1 MRIGAGPR
9 EPPEAPAQALRG
21 LATGGVRRHG
31 WPRTRQAP
39 ARRGPQRAVTA
50 SPAPLSVGRDSLTL
64 RRYGRR
70 AALRYVD
77 PTVGFPERGLSAR
90 VRLSGTADLKTRT
103 PLLEREAEL
112 RQIGGALDAAAG
124 GAGGVVV
131 IEGAPGIGKSS
142 LMAEAA
148 ELAEAGG
155 MTVLRARGGVM
166 EHEFALGVVIGLLA
180 PTIEPLAARER
191 ELAFAGAAGLA
202 RPLFEEVPDRAAA
215 DDRLFARFH
224 GLHWLCARLAEAR
237 PLALLVD
244 DAHWADEQ
252 SLRFLAYLAARIEE
266 IPACAIVGVRTGETA
281 AAPDA
286 LTRLIEHEPLTTVRP
301 PPLSPAA
308 IAELVRGSLGEATRD
323 DVCAE
328 CARTTGGNPLLA
340 RQLITALEECG
351 GEPASLDAGAIA
363 AMGPPSVARFVAA
376 RLRRRSPAVGAVARA
391 LAILGDDASLAD
403 TAEVAGSEGKATADA
418 VDALIEAELLH
429 PRLPP
434 RFVHP
439 IIQQALEDSIPPAE
453 RSQLHLA
460 AARALARD
468 PARGSARPPT

>member
-1 MRIGAGPR
+1 M
-9 EPPEAPAQALRG
+9 
-21 LATGGVRRHG
+21 
-31 WPRTRQAP
+31 
-39 ARRGPQRAVTA
+39 
-50 SPAPLSVGRDSLTL
+50 
-64 RRYGRR
+64 
-70 AALRYVD
+70 
-77 PTVGFPERGLSAR
+77 
-90 VRLSGTADLKTRT
+90 ADLKTRT

-112 RQIGGALDAAAG
+112 DRSAEPSRAAAG

-224 GLHWLCARLAEAR
+224 GLHWLCARLAEER

-286 LTRLIEHEPLTTVRP
+286 LTRLIEHEPLTAVRP

-323 DVCAE
+323 DVCVE

-340 RQLITALEECG
+340 RQLITALEEYG
-351 GEPASLDAGAIA
+351 EEPASLDAGAIA

-376 RLRRRSPAVGAVARA
+376 RLRRRSPAVAAVARA

-468 PARGSARPPT
+468 PARSERAAAHLLAVGPAWVSAGRSTR